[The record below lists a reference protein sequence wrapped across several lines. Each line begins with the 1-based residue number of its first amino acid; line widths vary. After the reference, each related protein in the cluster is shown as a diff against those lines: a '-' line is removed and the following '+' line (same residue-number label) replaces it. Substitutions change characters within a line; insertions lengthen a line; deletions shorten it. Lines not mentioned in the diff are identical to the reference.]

1 MLTHYATKLVRP
13 SPDAPRSVCPF
24 CGGAGRLTV
33 VHVHG
38 KARQRVVGC
47 RCERASETARD

>member
-1 MLTHYATKLVRP
+1 MLTNYATKLLRP
-13 SPDAPRSVCPF
+13 SPNAPLAVCPF
-24 CGGAGRLTV
+24 CREPGRLEV

-47 RCERASETARD
+47 RCERKEKS